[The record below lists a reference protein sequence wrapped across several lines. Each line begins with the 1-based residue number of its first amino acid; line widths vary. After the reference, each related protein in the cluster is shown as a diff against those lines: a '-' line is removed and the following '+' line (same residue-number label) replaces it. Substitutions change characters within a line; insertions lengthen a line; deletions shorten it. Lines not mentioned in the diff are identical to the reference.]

1 MTVKKQAMVI
11 NDEPRS
17 YNELV
22 LLDEFNTNP
31 YMVYHPHL
39 TLESGTIAESTDNG
53 RTWKKMIPYRE
64 HSYEYAVIY
73 GIDDEKMQVYGNKI
87 GLKFIDKSLTK
98 NYMLEKPLFEFHRGD
113 NLLLEVDKR
122 IRIVHNITQAKL
134 IYDKIQ
140 NGPQVR

>member
-11 NDEPRS
+11 NNEPGS

-31 YMVYHPHL
+31 YMIYRPHW

-53 RTWKKMIPYRE
+53 RTWTKVVPYRE

-113 NLLLEVDKR
+113 NLLLEIDKR
-122 IRIVHNITQAKL
+122 IHIVHNISQAKL
-134 IYDKIQ
+134 IYDMKMC
-140 NGPQVR
+140 GPRL